1 MPHLVQCQQKDY
13 VKEGFVTETV
23 ASTSNVVHDLPEL
36 LRRLDQEEEPLPK
49 RLRLA
54 LAAFESNN
62 LPVQRKEELILK
74 WLCEYGER
82 NQNSEDIWSVLK
94 ACFNSSHMKKLSS
107 ANIRPPVKC
116 SISQVSSYIHMV
128 ICSHHKK
135 PSLLCD

>member
-1 MPHLVQCQQKDY
+1 LPTLFYCQQKLY
-13 VKEGFVTETV
+13 VKEGFVTETI
-23 ASTSNVVHDLPEL
+23 ADANIVVHDLSEL

-82 NQNSEDIWSVLK
+82 NQNSEDVWSVLK
-94 ACFNSSHMKKLSS
+94 ACFNSNRMKKLSN

-116 SISQVSSYIHMV
+116 SISQVSSYVHLV
-128 ICSHHKK
+128 ICSHHKS
-135 PSLLCD
+135 PFML